1 MQNEMNIVARMVNT
15 TARVVNQTIVDVITI
30 AQKSQIMKYF
40 LTLFIL
46 TFFASMVQSQTHIT
60 GVITNMKNEP
70 LPGANVMV
78 KGSIDGASSD
88 TLGRYSF
95 STRRKGEVILLTTY
109 IGFEPCEIPVK
120 LNGTDLIAD
129 FRLREQSA
137 SLADV
142 VITAG
147 SFEASDKKK
156 GVTLKPLDILTTASA
171 AGDIYGALSTLPGTS
186 VVGEDGRLF
195 VRGGDA
201 YETNTYIDG
210 MRVKK
215 PYSSTT
221 PDLPSRGRFSPQLFT
236 GTTFSSGGYSAQ
248 YGEALSSALI
258 LNTTGLA
265 DGNQWGLGL
274 MALGTTVSKTWAG
287 DRASG
292 SIGAEYYDLKLY
304 NNLVKQRVTYD
315 KDPLGAGCNFNFRQ
329 RTGRDGLLRV
339 MGNASLSRVALW
351 YPDYDNS
358 GVQSLINLDNDNVY
372 LNSLWTTPVGNGW
385 DMKLGQAFSYDNN
398 RLRPGERRVD
408 ETDLFYQGKLTFRKE
423 FTPKVN
429 LLAGADIS
437 VSRFVQEYSDTAVP
451 LFRAE
456 ISDQMPALFAESE
469 VMVLRKIA
477 IRAGLRGEWSPML
490 GELVVNPRF
499 SAAWLVGE
507 DSQIS
512 LSSGIFNQKP
522 QEQLLRFTKD
532 LSFERAEHYILNYQI
547 QKDNR
552 IFRVEVY
559 QKNYS
564 NLVCYDGNDYTNA
577 TTYNNKGN
585 GYARGLEI
593 FWRDQQTI
601 KTLDY
606 WVSYSYIDTRRL
618 YRDFPAKVRPT
629 FAPEHNFSLVAKW
642 WVAKLNTQFGGTLS
656 LASGRPYNDP
666 SSSGFMDK
674 ITSNYFDI
682 SLNASYLFPLFGKT
696 SVLYLSVSNITGQR
710 NIFGYRYYQ
719 TPQGVFM
726 SDPVK
731 PEADRFFFIGVFI
744 NFS

>member
-1 MQNEMNIVARMVNT
+1 MVNT
-15 TARVVNQTIVDVITI
+15 LARNVNKPDLVMATI
-30 AQKSQIMKYF
+30 APQKKAMNYF
-40 LTLFIL
+40 FTVLIFMFLISGTQCQTFISG
-46 TFFASMVQSQTHIT
+46 T
-60 GVITNMKNEP
+60 ITNMKNEP

-88 TLGRYSF
+88 TLGHFSF
-95 STRRKGEVILLTTY
+95 TTHRKGEAILLTTF
-109 IGFEPCEIPVK
+109 IGFEADETQVK
-120 LNGTDLIAD
+120 LDGTDIYVVC
-129 FRLREQSA
+129 RLREQSA

-171 AGDIYGALSTLPGTS
+171 AGDIYGALSTLPGAS

-258 LNTTGLA
+258 LNTTGMA
-265 DGNQWGLGL
+265 SESQWGIGL
-274 MALGTTVSKTWAG
+274 MGLGISASKTWAG
-287 DRASG
+287 EKVSG
-292 SIGAEYYDLKLY
+292 TIGAEYYDLKLY
-304 NNLVKQRVTYD
+304 NSLVKQRVSYD
-315 KDPLGAGCNFNFRQ
+315 KDPVGAGISFNLRK
-329 RTGRDGLLRV
+329 RTSHDGLLRV
-339 MGNASLSRVALW
+339 MGNASLSRVGLW
-351 YPDYDNS
+351 YPDYENN
-358 GVQSLINLDNDNVY
+358 GVQSPITLDNDNLY
-372 LNSLWTTPVGNGW
+372 LNSLWTTSAGDGW
-385 DMKLGQAFSYDNN
+385 GLKLGQAFSYDNN
-398 RLRPGERRVD
+398 RLRPGERRID
-408 ETDLFYQGKLTFRKE
+408 EKDLFYQGKLSVYKE

-437 VSRFVQEYSDTAVP
+437 LSRFVQEYADPSSP
-451 LFRAE
+451 HFRVE
-456 ISDQMPALFAESE
+456 ISDQMPALFVESE
-469 VMVLRKIA
+469 VMVMRRIA

-499 SAAWLVGE
+499 SAAWLIGE

-512 LSSGIFNQKP
+512 FASGIFNQKP
-522 QEQLLRFTKD
+522 QEQLLRFTRN
-532 LSFERAEHYILNYQI
+532 LGFERAEHYILNYQM
-547 QKDNR
+547 QKNNR
-552 IFRVEVY
+552 IFRIELY

-564 NLVCYDGNDYTNA
+564 NLVCYNGLDYTNA
-577 TTYNNKGN
+577 TSYNNKGN

-593 FWRDQQTI
+593 FWRDQQTV
-601 KTLDY
+601 KALDY
-606 WVSYSYIDTRRL
+606 WVSYSFIDTRRL
-618 YRDFPAKVRPT
+618 YRDFPVKARPS

-656 LASGRPYNDP
+656 MASGRPYNDP
-666 SSSGFMDK
+666 SSADFMDK
-674 ITSNYFDI
+674 LAPNYFDI

-696 SVLYLSVSNITGQR
+696 SVLYLSVSNITGRQ
-710 NIFGYRYYQ
+710 NIFGYHFYQ
-719 TPQGVFM
+719 SAQGSII

-731 PEADRFFFIGVFI
+731 PEADRFYFIGVFF